1 MSRRTFTYAV
11 HICLSTDKTCALKVK
26 RINYPAS
33 GTSRKGKKPITG
45 YVQYGTGSLVL
56 TRKVDYT
63 SILDYT
69 RL

>member
-33 GTSRKGKKPITG
+33 GPSRTVCITVYMKGPKQKGRISLENLEVG
-45 YVQYGTGSLVL
+45 FFSGSER
-56 TRKVDYT
+56 TK
-63 SILDYT
+63 
-69 RL
+69 